1 MYLLSISAI
10 TSAIGM
16 KSSVISKYEPNLACS
31 VKYMLWVMLLQIIIL
46 QWTDSIQSHKSE
58 EKQQNWSTV
67 LAWLEPALE

>member
-58 EKQQNWSTV
+58 E
-67 LAWLEPALE
+67 